1 MADQGFL
8 AQSKPAANTDTLLYS
23 APVDSSASTVL
34 NVANDGTG
42 AAISVGVKDFD
53 QKLTVDASTYKLH
66 KGDLI
71 SGYSMT
77 LNTAFLSTT
86 FPSGQQVTSGDGEK
100 KLKIESH
107 ITPLQ
112 TEIFLKKVGTR
123 AITLESITGT
133 FDVGDTISKGASPD
147 IASALIY
154 GVNGN
159 VIYIGTTTL
168 TGSATEFAAGD
179 GITTANNATA
189 TISASPGVP
198 ASETDQFV
206 FSTTTSGGVY
216 SMKIF
221 AADPLELFADRE
233 YRFNVEDSS
242 MAGTAFR
249 LSSTENGEWGPDG
262 LAPTDPADAG
272 DAGVEYSV
280 YLTVT
285 GTAGSSGAYLDY
297 AFQDDASVPTQL
309 YWYDTDLTTATKA
322 AFGGDQA
329 YFTTTSTPTFTQIRI
344 YDVEGTWVNASDT
357 FIYDGVTYTVSAQDS
372 GPYGYVRDYT
382 STTLKVIKGIGS
394 ADFAGTD
401 TFLDAPYDSTANRA
415 TVTVSSVDVATA
427 ALEAEHYIIVGKSL
441 SANTV
446 DKTTSLVIGPGE
458 RVVVNSVTQNNVFSL
473 IGFEDLSTAF
483 TTRIY
488 S

>member
-71 SGYSMT
+71 SGYSVT

-147 IASALIY
+147 IASAIIY

-168 TGSATEFAAGD
+168 SGTATEFAAGD
-179 GITTANNATA
+179 GITTANNANA

-198 ASETDQFV
+198 ASETEQFV
-206 FSTTTSGGVY
+206 FS
-216 SMKIF
+216 
-221 AADPLELFADRE
+221 
-233 YRFNVEDSS
+233 
-242 MAGTAFR
+242 
-249 LSSTENGEWGPDG
+249 
-262 LAPTDPADAG
+262 
-272 DAGVEYSV
+272 
-280 YLTVT
+280 
-285 GTAGSSGAYLDY
+285 
-297 AFQDDASVPTQL
+297 
-309 YWYDTDLTTATKA
+309 
-322 AFGGDQA
+322 
-329 YFTTTSTPTFTQIRI
+329 TTTSTPTFTQIRV

-357 FIYDGVTYTVSAQDS
+357 FIYDGVTYTVTAQDS

-458 RVVVNSVTQNNVFSL
+458 RVIVNSVTQNNVFSL